1 MRWRSETRLN
11 YKPQKLEVKKPRQ
24 GSRLDGRNWAGV
36 EGSGHRL
43 GSGMHW
49 AQYPQG
55 EDSGQGARNAVHPQL
70 DGQWAAPRDL
80 SLCGLEGHAPYRAS
94 LSGQM
99 RAQAV
104 STGEVGVW
112 DSSGGTIP
120 LSSYTTLCS
129 FDSPVQYHFS
139 LLFPYYISDVT
150 EKQSYIFWGH
160 LFFLCNLI

>member
-1 MRWRSETRLN
+1 
-11 YKPQKLEVKKPRQ
+11 
-24 GSRLDGRNWAGV
+24 
-36 EGSGHRL
+36 
-43 GSGMHW
+43 
-49 AQYPQG
+49 
-55 EDSGQGARNAVHPQL
+55 
-70 DGQWAAPRDL
+70 
-80 SLCGLEGHAPYRAS
+80 
-94 LSGQM
+94 M

-150 EKQSYIFWGH
+150 EKQSYLLRTPIFFMQPDLKMI
-160 LFFLCNLI
+160 LFLLHVEKHHINSMYGIFILY